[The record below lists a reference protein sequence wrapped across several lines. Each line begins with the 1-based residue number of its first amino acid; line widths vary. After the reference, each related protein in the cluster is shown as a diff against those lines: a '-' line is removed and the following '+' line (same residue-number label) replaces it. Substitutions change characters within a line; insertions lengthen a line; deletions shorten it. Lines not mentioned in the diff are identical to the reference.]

1 VFLDEGAVTG
11 TTHFDY
17 DLFVIGAGSGGV
29 RAARVA
35 AGFGARVAIAEADRP
50 GGTCVIRGCVP
61 KKLLVYAAHFRDDLA
76 DAAAY
81 GWTAEANFSWPKLI
95 ANKDRE
101 IARLEG
107 IYRSVL
113 ETAGA
118 ALIEGRATLTDR
130 HTVMVGGRS
139 VTAAHVLIATGGRP
153 FRPAIPGAELA
164 ITSNEAFHLSE
175 LPGRVL
181 IVGGG
186 LIGVEFGGIF
196 NGLGTKVTLAN
207 RGEQILKGFDDDVR
221 RHLCTEL
228 VRKGIDV
235 RLHSEVTCIEQRADG
250 TLVAMLTTSGRTEQF
265 EADAVL
271 LATGRQPA
279 TAGLGLEAVGVAL
292 NAQGAVLVDEY
303 SASSVPNIHAV
314 GDVTDRLV
322 LTPVAIREGEALAT
336 TLFGGRRV
344 AIDHR
349 NVPHAV
355 FSQPP
360 VGTVGLSEAEAVAA
374 LGKIEVYA
382 TTFRPLK
389 HTLSG
394 RNERTLVKLVVDAAT
409 QRVVGAHMVG
419 PDAPEIIQGIAIAV
433 KAGLTKEQFDSTVA
447 VHPGSSTHS
456 RSSGLP
462 LIRSIASRPCSYSY
476 GKSRHSG

>member
-1 VFLDEGAVTG
+1 VTG

-61 KKLLVYAAHFRDDLA
+61 KKLLVYAAHYREDLE

-81 GWTAEANFSWPKLI
+81 GWTGEVTFSWPTLI

-101 IARLEG
+101 IARLED
-107 IYRSVL
+107 IYRTL
-113 ETAGA
+113 LKTAGV
-118 ALIEGRATLTDR
+118 ALIAGHATLVNG
-130 HTVMVGGRS
+130 HTVTVGGRRFS
-139 VTAAHVLIATGGRP
+139 AAHVLVATGGLP
-153 FRPAIPGAELA
+153 VRPAIPGAELA
-164 ITSNEAFHLSE
+164 ITSNEAFQLPE

-196 NGLGTKVTLAN
+196 NGLGAKVTLAN
-207 RGEQILKGFDDDVR
+207 RGEQILSGFDDDVR
-221 RHLCTEL
+221 RHLHAEL
-228 VRKGIDV
+228 VRKGLDV
-235 RLHSEVTCIEQRADG
+235 RLQSQVTRIERRGDG
-250 TLVAMLTTSGRTEQF
+250 TLFAALTTGGRAERL
-265 EADAVL
+265 EADAVMF
-271 LATGRQPA
+271 ATGRRPA
-279 TAGLGLEAVGVAL
+279 TAGLGLEAAGVTL
-292 NAQGAVLVDEY
+292 DSNGAVAVDEF
-303 SASSVPNIHAV
+303 STSRVPSIHAV
-314 GDVTDRLV
+314 GDVTDRMV
-322 LTPVAIREGEALAT
+322 LTPIAIREGEALAT

-344 AIDHR
+344 AVDHL

-360 VGTVGLSEAEAVAA
+360 VGTVGLSEAAA
-374 LGKIEVYA
+374 LAEFGRIEVYA

-389 HTLSG
+389 YSLSG
-394 RNERTLVKLVVDAAT
+394 RYERTLVKLVVDEAS

-419 PDAPEIIQGIAIAV
+419 PDAPEIIQGLAIAV
-433 KAGLTKEQFDSTVA
+433 KAGLTKEQFDATVA
-447 VHPGSSTHS
+447 LHPTAAEEFVTLREMRKVGT
-456 RSSGLP
+456 GN
-462 LIRSIASRPCSYSY
+462 
-476 GKSRHSG
+476 